1 MNGILSLTGVVM
13 QIDLSRFRAAFF
25 TEAEEHLQQME
36 TALLQ
41 LENSPKDS
49 ELLNTIFRAAHS
61 IKGGSATFGADV
73 ISKFTH
79 ILENLLDRLRNEEFD
94 ATPELIELLLS
105 SVDIIDGLIRNARDN
120 EALPQAFDEVYD
132 RLIKV
137 NADVQPEQKSSEPTA
152 TKTCEKAKSRYQIS
166 FLPSTNCFDFGTDP
180 LLVVREATSLG
191 NVLSLKVDDSKLPA
205 IYELDPEK
213 CYLSWHI
220 EIESD
225 CGKQAVEDVGMFL
238 DNDSRFIVTEVSADA
253 NTTAPETNGAVSE
266 QVLSPSNTSHNQESS
281 PVETHPATQTSALN
295 PPASSINKTATPA
308 QTRSGENET
317 VRVDRNRLDML
328 INQIGELVIGAS
340 MVEQDVLSLTDSMAP
355 ESLSALGKIV
365 RDLQEMSLGLRMVP
379 IASAFQKMQRV
390 LRDLSKKLN
399 KQIEFIT
406 EGDDTEL
413 DKTVVDQISDP
424 LIHMVRNSIDHGI
437 ESTEDRIAAGKS
449 PVGKITLRA
458 YQQGGNIYIQL
469 SDDGRGLDRNRI
481 RQKAIE
487 RGLVQPDD
495 ALTDAEICNL
505 IFKPGFSTAE
515 KITDVSG
522 RGVGMDVVRKNVEA
536 LQGSVTVISEFGKG
550 STVTVRLPL
559 TLAILDGLLVRLTK
573 EVYVIPLL
581 SVVESIAI
589 ESSALKNVVQV
600 GEVIQLRGE
609 VVPVLRLHRL
619 LHINEQE
626 ENNPQILLVIVED
639 QGRRFALRVDELLG
653 QQQVVIKN
661 LETNF
666 RKVPGVAGATI
677 LGDGRVALILDLL
690 GLSSIASNIEAHRS
704 EPQPLA

>member
-1 MNGILSLTGVVM
+1 M

-137 NADVQPEQKSSEPTA
+137 NADVQPEKTFSEPTV
-152 TKTCEKAKSRYQIS
+152 TKFNEKAKSRYQVS
-166 FLPSTNCFDFGTDP
+166 FLPSANCFDFGTDP

-205 IYELDPEK
+205 LYDLDPEK
-213 CYLSWHI
+213 CYLAWHI

-225 CGKQAVEDVGMFL
+225 CGKQAIEDVGMFL
-238 DNDSRFIVTEVSADA
+238 DNDSKFIVTEYSSDTD
-253 NTTAPETNGAVSE
+253 TTATEAKHSASE
-266 QVLSPSNTSHNQESS
+266 QVGSQANTCQTQETLT
-281 PVETHPATQTSALN
+281 VENSTPTQTSAAN
-295 PPASSINKTATPA
+295 PSASAPKSAAPTQP
-308 QTRSGENET
+308 RSGENET

-437 ESTEDRIAAGKS
+437 ESSEDRIAAGKS

-487 RGLVQPDD
+487 RGLVQPEDV
-495 ALTDAEICNL
+495 LTDTEICNL

-536 LQGSVTVISEFGKG
+536 LQGSVTVASEFGKG

-559 TLAILDGLLVRLTK
+559 TLAILDGLLVRLTQ

-589 ESSALKNVVQV
+589 ESSALKNVVRV

-609 VVPVLRLHRL
+609 VVPVLRLHHL

-626 ENNPQILLVIVED
+626 ENNQQILLVIVED

-690 GLSSIASNIEAHRS
+690 GLSSIASSIEAQRS
-704 EPQPLA
+704 EPNL